1 MRSQVESQSKLLEE
15 SVGICQQ
22 HQSVNELACVTC
34 KQRICPHCALFG
46 GHKGH
51 EVKEEKEAQEIIQN
65 NSEQLKLLMNEF
77 SAMATEISGKQ
88 NYWKFFDKY
97 RAKKEE
103 LKVHIQNE
111 FKRWRKA
118 LRALEMKVLD
128 KLHNN
133 SFAQFEE
140 TFQKAKDGN

>member
-1 MRSQVESQSKLLEE
+1 MS
-15 SVGICQQ
+15 
-22 HQSVNELACVTC
+22 
-34 KQRICPHCALFG
+34 
-46 GHKGH
+46 
-51 EVKEEKEAQEIIQN
+51 
-65 NSEQLKLLMNEF
+65 
-77 SAMATEISGKQ
+77 TEISSKH

-128 KLHNN
+128 KLHNS
-133 SFAQFEE
+133 SFA
-140 TFQKAKDGN
+140 